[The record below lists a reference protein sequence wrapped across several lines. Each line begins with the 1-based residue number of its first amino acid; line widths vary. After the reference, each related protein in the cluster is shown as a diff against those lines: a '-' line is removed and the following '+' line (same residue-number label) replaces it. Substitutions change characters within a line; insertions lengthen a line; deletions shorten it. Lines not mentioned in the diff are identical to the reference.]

1 MNKRK
6 QIVKHKQLLN
16 TVATL
21 RKWMIQIEWIRS
33 LSLHVQLYSH
43 IKWLSYMQQKKKP
56 YMCLFKV
63 WNPNILP
70 PVCFMYCHYL
80 NIIFIKLLDLA
91 SYLKH
96 CMHCNVPWMLS
107 MDARKYLSIP
117 HSYRRWH
124 QTTAICS

>member
-63 WNPNILP
+63 
-70 PVCFMYCHYL
+70 
-80 NIIFIKLLDLA
+80 
-91 SYLKH
+91 
-96 CMHCNVPWMLS
+96 
-107 MDARKYLSIP
+107 
-117 HSYRRWH
+117 
-124 QTTAICS
+124 